1 MTEFKN
7 LNLNPKILAAL
18 ESKGYT
24 TPTPIQEQAIPAVLA
39 GQDILGIAQTGT
51 GKTAAFSLPILNN
64 LAASGISVKSGSI
77 RSLILTPTRELASQ
91 IAENVEAYNKGLG
104 LKHTV
109 IFGGV
114 SDKPQITAIQAGV
127 DILIA
132 TPGRLI
138 DFLDNGYIRL
148 MQLESLVLDEADRML
163 DMGFIDDIK
172 KIISKIPQTRQ
183 TLFFSATMP
192 PAITKLSDSI
202 LTNPK
207 RIEIAPQSTTVDRI
221 DQSVNFV
228 KHYDKPKLLK
238 HILKQESA
246 KSVVVFCR
254 TKHGADDVADVLSR
268 ERISVAAIHGNKDQ
282 DARDKALNGF
292 REGTIRVLVATDVA
306 SRGIDVDGVT
316 HVINY
321 EIPSDPES
329 YVHRIGRTGR
339 AGKKGVAISFA
350 DPKDTILLPGVEKAI
365 NMKIPVDTNQPF
377 HVGAD
382 GNSAIRS
389 TSSEN
394 NNNRKPRNHSEKQA
408 EGNKNKKNIVK
419 NSNNKSKAKKAS
431 NSKTTKK
438 GGIFSF
444 ISNLFGK
451 KDKSTK
457 SEKAKGN
464 KKPVK
469 SNKTRN
475 NSKTNNT
482 KSAGRANAANRSSN
496 NGSKSAPRENPTRNK
511 PVRTENTQKQQPIKN
526 VVVAASPSFTGP
538 RKLSSGKKNAAV
550 KKDEDK

>member
-1 MTEFKN
+1 MTDFKT
-7 LNLNPKILAAL
+7 LHLNPKILAAL
-18 ESKGYT
+18 EAKGYT
-24 TPTPIQEQAIPAVLA
+24 SPTPIQEQAIPAVIA

-51 GKTAAFSLPILNN
+51 GKTAAFSLPILHN
-64 LAASGISVKSGSI
+64 LAGSGISVKSGCI

-91 IAENVEAYNKGLG
+91 IAENVEAYNNGLG
-104 LKHTV
+104 LKHAV

-114 SDKPQITAIQAGV
+114 SDKPQITAIQGGV

-138 DFLDNGYIRL
+138 DFLNNGYIRL
-148 MQLESLVLDEADRML
+148 MQLETLVLDEADRML

-221 DQSVNFV
+221 DQSINFV
-228 KHYDKPKLLK
+228 KNYDKPKLLK
-238 HILKQESA
+238 HILKQKDA

-254 TKHGADDVADVLSR
+254 TKHGADDVADALLR

-292 REGTIRVLVATDVA
+292 RDGSIRVLVATDVA

-365 NMKIPVDTNQPF
+365 NMKIPVDTTQPY
-377 HVGAD
+377 HAGAD
-382 GNSAIRS
+382 GSSDKRAASGNTNS
-389 TSSEN
+389 
-394 NNNRKPRNHSEKQA
+394 KPRNASDKKA
-408 EGNKNKKNIVK
+408 EGNKNRNNNMTNNRK
-419 NSNNKSKAKKAS
+419 NSNTTKPKKSSNAKTA
-431 NSKTTKK
+431 KK
-438 GGIFSF
+438 GGILSF
-444 ISNLFGK
+444 IAGLFGK
-451 KDKSTK
+451 KVETK
-457 SEKAKGN
+457 TTKPKAKSSNTN
-464 KKPVK
+464 KPR
-469 SNKTRN
+469 T
-475 NSKTNNT
+475 NSKTN
-482 KSAGRANAANRSSN
+482 RAKPVARNKTTNRSSN
-496 NGSKSAPRENPTRNK
+496 SEKSAPKEA
-511 PVRTENTQKQQPIKN
+511 NTKKRAPITN
-526 VVVAASPSFTGP
+526 VVVPASANFKGP
-538 RKLSSGKKNAAV
+538 RKISSVKKNDVKKTEV
-550 KKDEDK
+550 KKDETK